1 MKNLF
6 LSLLICFGFVS
17 TSIAQK
23 KGDVEMGFNLG
34 YNSSTVSSNNQNSN
48 ASVGVN
54 LGFSTDY
61 YFNNRWS
68 IKGKLIYDQK
78 GWTNGFIQDIN
89 TGIKYSTNFNLNYLT
104 IPIMANWHFGKTR
117 DWYLQFGIYSGI
129 LLNAKE
135 TAFNT
140 DVKDGFNATDFG
152 ITLGIGYK
160 IPVSDK
166 LKLIIEYDG
175 QSGIKDIFKSNYSG
189 NLTTN
194 SRGSI
199 NVGLN
204 FLLK

>member
-6 LSLLICFGFVS
+6 ISLLISFVFVS
-17 TSIAQK
+17 TTFAQK

-34 YNSSTVSSNNQNSN
+34 YNSATVSTNNQNSN

-54 LGFSTDY
+54 LGFSSDY

-89 TGIKYSTNFNLNYLT
+89 TRIKYRTNFNLNYLT
-104 IPIMANWHFGKTR
+104 IPIMANWHFGRTK
-117 DWYLQFGIYSGI
+117 DWYLHFGFYTGF
-129 LLNAKE
+129 LLNVKE
-135 TAFNT
+135 TAYNT
-140 DVKDGFNATDFG
+140 DVKDGFNSTDFG
-152 ITLGIGYK
+152 LVLGVGYK
-160 IPVSDK
+160 FSVSDK

-175 QSGIKDIFKSNYSG
+175 QSGLKDVFKLNSG
-189 NLTTN
+189 SMITN
-194 SRGSI
+194 SRGSL
-199 NVGLN
+199 NVGFN